1 MFLYRQIV
9 SIKAGEKII
18 NGNMIKR
25 NEELKNKRTKRKKD
39 SISHKGYIRTVG
51 EGGGQTH
58 RKKILTSKKKF
69 FLNFQNLENPNSW
82 WGRG

>member
-1 MFLYRQIV
+1 M

-51 EGGGQTH
+51 KGGRH
-58 RKKILTSKKKF
+58 IEKKNLDKQKKF
-69 FLNFQNLENPNSW
+69 FFKFPKS
-82 WGRG
+82 

>member
-1 MFLYRQIV
+1 M

-39 SISHKGYIRTVG
+39 SISHKDYIRTVG
-51 EGGGQTH
+51 EGAD
-58 RKKILTSKKKF
+58 TSKKNLDKQKKF
-69 FLNFQNLENPNSW
+69 FFKFPKS
-82 WGRG
+82 

>member
-25 NEELKNKRTKRKKD
+25 NEDFKNKRTKRKKD

-51 EGGGQTH
+51 EGGGAD
-58 RKKILTSKKKF
+58 TSKKNLDKQKKIFFKF
-69 FLNFQNLENPNSW
+69 PKS
-82 WGRG
+82 

>member
-1 MFLYRQIV
+1 M

-51 EGGGQTH
+51 EGGGAD
-58 RKKILTSKKKF
+58 TSKKK
-69 FLNFQNLENPNSW
+69 S
-82 WGRG
+82 

>member
-39 SISHKGYIRTVG
+39 SISHKGYISTVG
-51 EGGGQTH
+51 EGGGTH
-58 RKKILTSKKKF
+58 RKK
-69 FLNFQNLENPNSW
+69 NLEKQNNFFF
-82 WGRG
+82 